1 MGILDRFE
9 KGVENVVSAAF
20 SKAFRSEVKP
30 IEIASAVRRE
40 MDERA
45 ATLTR
50 DRTVA
55 PNEFRVELAPND
67 LSRVRDWGHDTLAG
81 EVTSAATDHATSQS
95 YSFVGPVEVS
105 FVENPELN
113 TGRIQ
118 VRSATR
124 RGAVAPAAAAVASA
138 QHPILD
144 IDGRRYLLTGPVT
157 VLGRGSESDIVLD
170 DSGVSRRHLKIEV
183 TPQAVIATDLGS
195 TNGTFIEGH
204 RITAATL
211 VDGNT
216 IMMGRSRILF
226 WTGEDEG

>member
-9 KGVENVVSAAF
+9 KGVENVVSSAF

-40 MDERA
+40 MDEQA
-45 ATLTR
+45 ATLSR

-55 PNEFRVELAPND
+55 PNEFTVNLAPGD
-67 LSRVRDWGHDTLAG
+67 LRRVSEWGDDTLAG
-81 EVTSAATDHATSQS
+81 EMMSAATDHATSQS
-95 YSFVGPVEVS
+95 YSFVGPVAVTFAEDPS
-105 FVENPELN
+105 LH
-113 TGRIQ
+113 TGRIR

-124 RGAVAPAAAAVASA
+124 RGAVAPAAAAQASV

-157 VLGRGSESDIVLD
+157 VLGRGSESDIEV
-170 DSGVSRRHLKIEV
+170 RV
-183 TPQAVIATDLGS
+183 TPQGVIATDLGS
-195 TNGTFIEGH
+195 TNGSFVEGH

-216 IMMGRSRILF
+216 ITMGRSRIMF
-226 WTGEDEG
+226 WTGEDEAT

>member
-9 KGVENVVSAAF
+9 KGVENVVSSTF

-55 PNEFRVELAPND
+55 PNEFHVELATND
-67 LSRVRDWGHDTLAG
+67 LGRVREWGHDTLAG
-81 EVTSAATDHATSQS
+81 EITAAATDHATSQS
-95 YSFVGPVEVS
+95 YSFVGPVEVA
-105 FVENPELN
+105 FVENPELH

-124 RGAVAPAAAAVASA
+124 KGAVAPAAAAMASTS
-138 QHPILD
+138 HPILD

-157 VLGRGSESDIVLD
+157 VVGRGSESDIVLD
-170 DSGVSRRHLKIEV
+170 DTGVSRRHLEIRV
-183 TPQAVIATDLGS
+183 SPQAVIATDLDS
-195 TNGTFIEGH
+195 TNGTFVEGH
-204 RITAATL
+204 KITAATL

-216 IMMGRSRILF
+216 ITLGRSRIMF
-226 WTGEDEG
+226 WTGEDEV